1 MDANSERLMPQQI
14 RSREDAFAQLRA
26 DVDFL
31 GRVLGSVLIRV
42 EGQAFFERVE
52 QVRNVSKALRAKPD
66 DSHLR
71 QQLTNLLAGLSVEE
85 AERLLRAF
93 TVYFQ
98 LVNAAES
105 IQRVRVNRWREGQA
119 TRDTPRKE
127 SVAAAVKALKDEG
140 WSKEEVRRFLADLDI
155 QLTLTAHP
163 TEVKR
168 YTIRLKLERIAT
180 ALRQL
185 SERDLAP
192 PARVN
197 IEKTIHAEVMTLW
210 QTREVS
216 AEKPSVLDEVKS
228 ALYYFPSS
236 LLDSIPRLMTD
247 MEEALESYFPAD
259 APGNPTPLPPVI
271 KFRSWIGGDRDGN
284 PYVSPEVMT
293 EAYRLQQEVAMRQ
306 HFADVDLLVQRLSQW
321 QERITLSGQFIHD
334 LADLEAKAG
343 KPTRFDEQPYRQ
355 KLFHMNRGLRQV
367 AGELAQAEEDPYK
380 DDHHNDGEEAYDA
393 EQYLRDLSLLDTSLQ
408 RNQEAGVAEAFVRP
422 IYYRGAAFGF
432 HLAALDIREHSGKHE
447 HAVADLLNYAGVT
460 ADYIAL
466 EEEAKIALLE
476 QEISSK
482 RPLAPASAALA
493 DETKRALSF
502 LNIFQQMQAR
512 FGRAATGSY
521 IVSMT
526 AGVSD
531 VLEVLL
537 LAKQVGLREIDPVP
551 LFETVDDLNRAPEV
565 LTRLFEMP
573 AYLAH
578 IQHRGIQEVMIG
590 YSDSNKDAGF
600 VAANWA
606 LYQAQ
611 EGIAAVCKKH
621 GVRLR
626 LFHGRGTSIGRGG
639 GPAGRSILAQPP
651 GSLGGRMR
659 ITEQGEALSE
669 RYSDPDLAHR
679 HLEQVAHAFI
689 LSSARDA
696 RDAAPPVP
704 ERYREVMQTAA
715 QKARQHYR
723 NLLEDEGFLD
733 VYHTVTPIEEI
744 SRLHIGSRPTRR
756 KGTRSL
762 DSLRAIP
769 WVFSWTQCRAN
780 LPGWYGIGT
789 GLGDL
794 DTALLQEMYA
804 HWPFFNTVIDF
815 AQMSLAKADMGV
827 FSSYLSLVPNH
838 LRTAFWDTIASEH
851 KRSVR
856 VVEAITGK
864 PLLDNDPTLQRAIE
878 LRNPYV
884 DPLSYLQVELLKRL
898 REGDVQTSREQEK
911 LEYAVLVS
919 LLGISAGMRNTG

>member
-1 MDANSERLMPQQI
+1 MDVNSERLMPQQI
-14 RSREDAFAQLRA
+14 SSREDAFAQLRA

-52 QVRNVSKALRAKPD
+52 HVRSLSKALRARPD
-66 DSHLR
+66 DTHLR
-71 QQLTNLLAGLSVEE
+71 QQLTSLLAGLSVEE

-119 TRDTPRKE
+119 TRDMPRKE

-168 YTIRLKLERIAT
+168 YTIRLKLERIAS

-192 PARVN
+192 PTRVT

-236 LLDSIPRLMTD
+236 LLDSIPKLMTD
-247 MEEALESYFPAD
+247 MEEALESYFPTD

-284 PYVSPEVMT
+284 PYVSPEVMI

-306 HFADVDLLVQRLSQW
+306 HLADVDLLVQRLSQW

-334 LADLEAKAG
+334 LAELEAEAG

-355 KLFHMNRGLRQV
+355 KLFHMNRGLRQA
-367 AGELAQAEEDPYK
+367 AGELSAGD
-380 DDHHNDGEEAYDA
+380 EAYDA
-393 EQYLRDLSLLDTSLQ
+393 ERYLRDLSLLDTSLQ

-422 IYYRGAAFGF
+422 VYYRGAAFGF

-447 HAVADLLNYAGVT
+447 QAVADLLTYAGVT
-460 ADYIAL
+460 DDYVAL
-466 EEEAKIALLE
+466 EEEAKIILLE
-476 QEISSK
+476 REISSK
-482 RPLAPASAALA
+482 RPLAPASATLA
-493 DETKRALSF
+493 EETSRALSF
-502 LNIFQQMQAR
+502 LHIFQQMQTR
-512 FGRAATGSY
+512 FGLAATGSY

-537 LAKQVGLREIDPVP
+537 LAKQVGLQEIDPVP

-578 IQHRGIQEVMIG
+578 VQHRGIQEVMIG

-639 GPAGRSILAQPP
+639 GPAGRAILAQPP

-696 RDAAPPVP
+696 RDAAPDVS
-704 ERYREVMQTAA
+704 ERYREVMQAAA

-723 NLLEDEGFLD
+723 NLLEDDAFLD

-780 LPGWYGIGT
+780 LPGWYGVGT
-789 GLGDL
+789 GFGDL

-804 HWPFFNTVIDF
+804 NWPFFNTVIDF

-827 FSSYLSLVPNH
+827 FSSYLTLVPEQ
-838 LRTAFWDTIASEH
+838 LQADFWDTIHSEH
-851 KRSVR
+851 QRSVR
-856 VVEAITGK
+856 VVETITGK

-898 REGDVQTSREQEK
+898 RAGKAQTSREEEK